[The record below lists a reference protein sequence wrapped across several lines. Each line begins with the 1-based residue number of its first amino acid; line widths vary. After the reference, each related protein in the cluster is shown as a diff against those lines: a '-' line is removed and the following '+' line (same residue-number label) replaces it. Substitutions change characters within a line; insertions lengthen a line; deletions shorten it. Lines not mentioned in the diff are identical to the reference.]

1 MTAPRRT
8 GADHPHDQGRDSS
21 GHSRVSA
28 QLVTCPTDVCRIPAT
43 SPAARGPGRPRHTCS
58 QPGAHSQG
66 SGQDDFPKLRP
77 GEVIDANRPP
87 SLSIGGRQRSSE
99 LQPDSRELRS
109 SALSAAPALGL
120 VTAGVLRVPRL
131 AYRLSVRGATAGA
144 VTA

>member
-1 MTAPRRT
+1 M
-8 GADHPHDQGRDSS
+8 
-21 GHSRVSA
+21 
-28 QLVTCPTDVCRIPAT
+28 PAT
-43 SPAARGPGRPRHTCS
+43 SPAARGRVAHGTPARS
-58 QPGAHSQG
+58 QAPIVRALAKTTS
-66 SGQDDFPKLRP
+66 PKLRS

-99 LQPDSRELRS
+99 PQPDSRELRS
-109 SALSAAPALGL
+109 SALSTAPASGL